1 MIPHFHLKRNNTF
14 INYPSFR
21 KIQLYGKQTS
31 KSNPISSDLCSWII
45 PFERI
50 FLINYFSPLLPQQRF
65 KIINAERINIREK
78 NGILKAALSN
88 SDGFNEGQRSEQ
100 GRVRLSGLMFYNEEG
115 QETGGLVYFG
125 KAIPGG
131 QDADVTLTFD
141 QYNQDQ
147 NVYLHHVEHKDS
159 SGLSIEDGLTINARP
174 DWKNIKEEY
183 AIYNEMDKL
192 SPEERET
199 LKLKSLQSGK
209 ISTRRAFYG
218 VRRGTINH
226 EPYDDAGLFLKN
238 KWGKDAIKIYVDNNN
253 KPHFEIYDSLG
264 KSIVYNVKLP

>member
-1 MIPHFHLKRNNTF
+1 METKLL
-14 INYPSFR
+14 S
-21 KIQLYGKQTS
+21 
-31 KSNPISSDLCSWII
+31 
-45 PFERI
+45 RI
-50 FLINYFSPLLPQQRF
+50 RILQICVFVLFLFNAFFLFNYFFPVLPQQRF
-65 KIINAERINIREK
+65 RIINAERINIKEK

-88 SDGFNEGQRSEQ
+88 SAGFNEGQRAGQ
-100 GRVRLSGLMFYNEEG
+100 GTVRLSGLMFYNEEG
-115 QETGGLVYFG
+115 QETGGLVYLG

-159 SGLSIEDGLTINARP
+159 SGSSIEDGLAINSRP
-174 DWKNIKEEY
+174 DWKGIKEEY
-183 AIYNEMDKL
+183 SIYNEMDKL
-192 SPEERET
+192 SPGEKEVLR
-199 LKLKSLQSGK
+199 LKSLQEGK

-218 VRRGTINH
+218 VRRGTINQVS
-226 EPYDDAGLFLKN
+226 YDDAGLFLKN
-238 KWGKDAIKIYVDNNN
+238 KWGNDAIKIYVDKDN

>member
-1 MIPHFHLKRNNTF
+1 MENKLLSKIKFLQICVFGLFLLNTVF
-14 INYPSFR
+14 V
-21 KIQLYGKQTS
+21 
-31 KSNPISSDLCSWII
+31 
-45 PFERI
+45 
-50 FLINYFSPLLPQQRF
+50 INYFFPLLPQQPF

-88 SDGFNEGQRSEQ
+88 SAGFNEGQRAEQ
-100 GRVRLSGLMFYNEEG
+100 GAVRLSGLMFYNEEG

-131 QDADVTLTFD
+131 QDADVSLTFD

-159 SGLSIEDGLTINARP
+159 LGLSIEDGLTINSRP
-174 DWKNIKEEY
+174 DWKGVKEEY
-183 AIYNEMDKL
+183 SIYNEM
-192 SPEERET
+192 ERLPPDELEA
-199 LKLKSLQSGK
+199 LKFKSLQAGK
-209 ISTRRAFYG
+209 ISTRRAFFG
-218 VRRGTINH
+218 VRRGTSNL

-238 KWGKDAIKIYVDNNN
+238 KWGRDAIKIYIDKDN

-264 KSIVYNVKLP
+264 KSILYEIKLSQPN

>member
-1 MIPHFHLKRNNTF
+1 METKLLSRIRFLQICILILFLFN
-14 INYPSFR
+14 SF
-21 KIQLYGKQTS
+21 L
-31 KSNPISSDLCSWII
+31 L
-45 PFERI
+45 
-50 FLINYFSPLLPQQRF
+50 LNYFFPLLPQQRF
-65 KIINAERINIREK
+65 KTINAERINIKEK

-88 SDGFNEGQRSEQ
+88 SAGFNEGQRAEQ
-100 GRVRLSGLMFYNEEG
+100 GKVRLSGLMFYNEEG
-115 QETGGLVYFG
+115 QETGGLVYLG

-159 SGLSIEDGLTINARP
+159 LGLSIEDGLTINARP
-174 DWKNIKEEY
+174 DWKGIKEEY
-183 AIYNEMDKL
+183 SIYNEMDKL
-192 SPEERET
+192 PSHEREV
-199 LKLKSLQSGK
+199 LKLKSLQAGK

-218 VRRGTINH
+218 VRRGTKNN

-238 KWGKDAIKIYVDNNN
+238 KWGNDAIKIYVDKDN

-264 KSIVYNVKLP
+264 KSIVYNIKLP